1 MGGPVGRVQVCLG
14 DTWCLAGHDDGGRG
28 RLGGVVRVLGLVP
41 LVRFLACLGVDLTR
55 YYWAQLGGVFVP
67 VVVLVELEKIVA
79 QLDSGK

>member
-1 MGGPVGRVQVCLG
+1 M
-14 DTWCLAGHDDGGRG
+14 
-28 RLGGVVRVLGLVP
+28 
-41 LVRFLACLGVDLTR
+41 RFLACLGVDLTR